1 MRCSQPDR
9 PALTAPS
16 DRRQASVTALAL
28 RPWPSLRA
36 PLVAGVLALG
46 ATLASLRG
54 VDLPAQLYRVSM
66 FHRVGLTLWDSGWY
80 GGHWTLNYSVL
91 FPPVAG
97 VLGVAITEA
106 LSAAAA
112 ALAFDRLVTGH
123 FDRTVRVGSL
133 LFAVGTLAQVAIGQL
148 PFLLGEALALGSCW
162 AATRGRWPAA
172 LTLGV
177 ATALASPL
185 AGAFLALAAL
195 AWSLT
200 SKRDRRLR
208 PAALLLAAG
217 IPMIGLSAVFPG
229 QGTMPFPLLDS
240 IWLVVIFSAV
250 MLALPRGQRAL
261 RTGLCLYLGAI
272 VLSYLLPTPVGG
284 NISRLGECVGAP
296 LLVCVLW
303 PRRRLLLAVGV
314 IPLVLLQWVPAL
326 ASFTSDRRDAS
337 AVPTY
342 FRPLLGFLARHGQPM
357 GRIEVVPT
365 HLHWEAADIAP
376 TVPLARGWERQLDTA
391 DNPIFYTPGA
401 LTPASYRAWLLNNG
415 VRWVGLPDVPLD
427 YAGQAEGRLLERG
440 VPGLLEAWHDAHWR
454 LFAVSGSPGIVDG
467 PGHLLHLDA
476 RGITVAVSSPGRLT
490 VRVRSTSPWTLLS
503 GTGCVSSTPNGW
515 LSVDVQAPGE
525 LHLAPQLGPG
535 GQTGC

>member
-1 MRCSQPDR
+1 M
-9 PALTAPS
+9 
-16 DRRQASVTALAL
+16 TALAL

-36 PLVAGVLALG
+36 PLVAAALAVG

-54 VDLPAQLYRVSM
+54 VDLPAQLYRVSL

-97 VLGVAITEA
+97 VLGVAITEM

-123 FDRTVRVGSL
+123 VRRGARVGSL

-148 PFLLGEALALGSCW
+148 PFLPGEALALGACW

-172 LTLGV
+172 WSLGT

-185 AGAFLALAAL
+185 AGGFLALAAL
-195 AWSLT
+195 AWSL
-200 SKRDRRLR
+200 SARPDRRLR
-208 PAALLLAAG
+208 PAALLIAAG

-240 IWLVVIFSAV
+240 VWLLVLFSAALV
-250 MLALPRGQRAL
+250 ALPPDERTL
-261 RTGLCLYLGAI
+261 RTGLCLYLGA
-272 VLSYLLPTPVGG
+272 VALSYLLPTPVGG
-284 NISRLGECVGAP
+284 NISRLGECLGAP
-296 LLVCVLW
+296 LLVCGLW

-314 IPLVLLQWVPAL
+314 VPLVLLQWVPAL

-337 AVPTY
+337 VQPAY

-357 GRIEVVPT
+357 GRVEVVPT
-365 HLHWEAADIAP
+365 HLHWEAADVAP
-376 TVPLARGWERQLDTA
+376 RVPLARGWERQLDTA

-415 VRWVGLPDVPLD
+415 VRWVALGDVALD
-427 YAGQAEGRLLERG
+427 YAGQAEALLLQRG
-440 VPGLLEAWHDAHWR
+440 ALGLVPAWHDAHWR
-454 LFAVSGSPGIVDG
+454 VFAVSGSTGIVDG
-467 PGHLLHLDA
+467 PARLLHLDA
-476 RGITVAVSSPGRLT
+476 RGITLAASSPGRLT
-490 VRVRSTSPWTLLS
+490 VRVRASSHWALVT
-503 GTGCVSSTPNGW
+503 GRGCVASAPNGW
-515 LSVDVQAPGE
+515 ISVDARSPGE
-525 LHLAPQLGPG
+525 LRLAPQLGQG
-535 GQTGC
+535 EQTSC